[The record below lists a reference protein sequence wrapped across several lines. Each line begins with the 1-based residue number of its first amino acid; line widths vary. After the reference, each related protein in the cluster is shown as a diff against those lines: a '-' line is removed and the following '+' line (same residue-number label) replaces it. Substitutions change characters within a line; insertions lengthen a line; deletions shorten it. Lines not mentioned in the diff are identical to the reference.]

1 MAAENF
7 MLAAPAQ
14 AAPIRVLIVEDNAA
28 DAMVAQASVERAA
41 FGPTEIRRASSMAD
55 ALAVSAAGELHLVL
69 LDLNMADSRG
79 IATLERM
86 RGAVRCPVIVITAE
100 EQPGLDAQA
109 LEKGAF
115 EILHKGKLTPD
126 AIARVLRLAEGQR
139 KVQASLESAEQ
150 RYRQLIDVAP
160 DAIFV
165 HSDWRIVLVN
175 PAMVRL
181 FRAASAEDLL
191 GREVLELLAPQ
202 SRALV
207 RERIRR
213 LYASQQTEPL
223 AEVEL
228 LRQDGTPFSAEVTA
242 VSFLYGGRRAAQV
255 VARDITDRKNAELAL
270 RESEARFRSL
280 TELSSDWYWE
290 QDAEL
295 RMTYHSRGFAQRSG
309 TTSDK
314 LLGKRRWEEPNR
326 VPLSGSWDAHRATLE
341 ARLPFRDF
349 EYVRIGDDG
358 KRHYLSISGVPIFDA
373 AGEFKGYRGVGRN
386 ITERKEAEAAL
397 RQSEARFRSLTELS
411 SDWYWEQDEELR
423 LTYISP
429 GFARRAGVDPARLLG
444 KHRWD
449 FEGIMPVSG
458 SWEEHRKVLAARLPF
473 RDFEQVR
480 ANADGSRT
488 YFSSSG
494 EPVFDE
500 AGGFRG
506 YRGVGSNISERK
518 LAEEKLARMAQFDA
532 VTGLANRNLL
542 HERLEQAIA
551 QSERRG
557 RGAGVLFVDL
567 DRFKLVNDTLGHHVG
582 DELLVQVGRSLKD
595 CVRRDDTV
603 ARLGG
608 DEFAVVIA
616 DLARPDDAALVAKK
630 ILDSFA
636 SPFDLGGH
644 ETFITASI
652 GVATYPN
659 DGQSA
664 DGLLKCADAAMYRA
678 KESSRNAFCFY
689 AAEMNARATSKLRL
703 NTDLR
708 RALERREFL
717 LHYQP
722 KVDLATGSMIG
733 MEALLRWQHPERG
746 MVSPLEFIPAL
757 EESGLILAVGDW
769 VIAEACRQMR
779 DWSHAGLEPA
789 PVAVN
794 LSARQFRRRDL
805 DQVIRRVLAEHGL
818 SPSLLELEITE
829 SSLMEDPKDAIRQ
842 LQVLR
847 EAGLRISVDDF
858 GTGYSSLSYLTRLP
872 LSTLKIDRTFV
883 SAAISEAGS
892 AAIVK
897 MVIDM
902 AHRLNF
908 EVVAEGIETD
918 RHVQFLRE
926 HGCAQGQGYHFGRP
940 IPAAVMAPKMKRRA
954 EA

>member
-1 MAAENF
+1 MTSESGL
-7 MLAAPAQ
+7 LAVPERAT
-14 AAPIRVLIVEDNAA
+14 PIRVLIVEDNTA
-28 DAMVAQASVERAA
+28 DAMVAQAAVERAA
-41 FGPTEIRRASSMAD
+41 FGPTQVRRVSTLAD
-55 ALAVSAAGELHLVL
+55 ALAVLAGAETHLVL
-69 LDLNMADSRG
+69 LDLNMSDSRG
-79 IATLERM
+79 LGTLERM
-86 RGAVRCPVIVITAE
+86 RAAVRCPIIVITSDD
-100 EQPGLDAQA
+100 QPGLYASA
-109 LEKGAF
+109 LEMGAF
-115 EILHKGKLTPD
+115 EILQKGRLTPD

-139 KVQASLESAEQ
+139 KVLASLESAEQ
-150 RYRQLIDVAP
+150 RYRQLIEVAP

-165 HSDWRIVLVN
+165 HVDWRLVLVN
-175 PAMVRL
+175 PATVCL
-181 FRAASAEDLL
+181 FRAERAEQLL
-191 GREVLELLAPQ
+191 GREVLELIAPQ
-202 SRALV
+202 SRGLV
-207 RERIRR
+207 RERIQR
-213 LYASQQTEPL
+213 LYATQQTVPL
-223 AEVEL
+223 AEIEYQRL
-228 LRQDGTPFSAEVTA
+228 DGSLFSAEVTA
-242 VSFLYGGRRAAQV
+242 ASFLYGGRPAAQV
-255 VARDITDRKNAELAL
+255 VTRDITERKNAELAL

-290 QDAEL
+290 QDADL
-295 RMTYHSRGFAQRSG
+295 RMSFLSRGYAHSSG
-309 TTSDK
+309 TTSEK
-314 LLGKRRWEEPNR
+314 ILGRRRWEEPTR
-326 VPLSGSWDAHRATLE
+326 KPLHGGWEEHRATLE
-341 ARLPFRDF
+341 ARLPFKDF

-358 KRHYLSISGVPIFDA
+358 KRHFISLSGVPIFDA

-397 RQSEARFRSLTELS
+397 RRSEARFRSLTELS
-411 SDWYWEQDEELR
+411 SDWYWEQDEDLR
-423 LTYISP
+423 TTYVSP
-429 GFARRAGVDPARLLG
+429 GFARRAGVDPAVVLG
-444 KHRWD
+444 KRRWE

-458 SWEEHRKVLAARLPF
+458 SWEEHRKLLDARLPF

-480 ANADGSRT
+480 VNADGTRT
-488 YFSSSG
+488 YLSSSG

-500 AGGFRG
+500 AGKFMG
-506 YRGVGSNISERK
+506 YRGVGSDITERK
-518 LAEEKLARMAQFDA
+518 NAEEKLARMAQFDA

-542 HERLEQAIA
+542 NERLDQAIA
-551 QSERRG
+551 QSQRRG

-582 DELLVQVGRSLKD
+582 DELLTLVGRSLKD

-616 DLARPDDAALVAKK
+616 DLARPDDAALVAQK

-636 SPFDLGGH
+636 SPFVLDGQ
-644 ETFITASI
+644 ETFVTASI
-652 GVATYPN
+652 GVATCPG
-659 DGQSA
+659 DGHSA
-664 DGLLKCADAAMYRA
+664 EVLLKCADAAMYRA

-689 AAEMNARATSKLRL
+689 TAEMNARATSKLRL

-769 VIAEACRQMR
+769 VVAEACRQMR

-805 DQVIRRVLAEHGL
+805 DQVIRRLLAEHSL
-818 SPSLLELEITE
+818 PPALLELEITE

-842 LQVLR
+842 LQALR
-847 EAGLRISVDDF
+847 EAGFRISVDDF

-883 SAAISEAGS
+883 SAAISEPGS
-892 AAIVK
+892 AAIVQ

-908 EVVAEGIETD
+908 DVVAEGIETD

-926 HGCAQGQGYHFGRP
+926 HGCALGQGYHFGRP
-940 IPAAVMAPKMKRRA
+940 IPAAVMAPRMKRRA
-954 EA
+954 

>member
-1 MAAENF
+1 MAAEKP
-7 MLAAPAQ
+7 LPAVPEHAAPM
-14 AAPIRVLIVEDNAA
+14 RVLIVEDNAA
-28 DAMVAQASVERAA
+28 DAMVAQAAVARAA
-41 FGPTEIRRASSMAD
+41 LGLAEIHGASSLGA
-55 ALAVSAAGELHLVL
+55 ALEMVGSIDFHLVL

-79 IATLERM
+79 VGTLERM
-86 RGAVRCPVIVITAE
+86 RAAVRCPIIVITAD
-100 EQPGLDAQA
+100 EQAGLDEEA

-126 AIARVLRLAEGQR
+126 VIARVLRLAEGQR
-139 KVQASLESAEQ
+139 KVQASLESAEL
-150 RYRQLIDVAP
+150 RYRQLIEVAP

-165 HSDWRIVLVN
+165 HADWHIELVN
-175 PAMVRL
+175 PAMLRL
-181 FRAASAEDLL
+181 FRAERADQLL
-191 GREVLELLAPQ
+191 GREVLELIAPQ

-213 LYASQQTEPL
+213 LYVTPQTVPL
-223 AEVEL
+223 AEVEYQ
-228 LRQDGTPFSAEVTA
+228 RVDGTLFSAEVTGA
-242 VSFLYGGRRAAQV
+242 SFLFRGRPAAQM
-255 VARDITDRKNAELAL
+255 VARDITERKNAELAL
-270 RESEARFRSL
+270 RDSEARFRSL
-280 TELSSDWYWE
+280 TELSADWYWE
-290 QDAEL
+290 QDVEL
-295 RMTYHSRGFAQRSG
+295 RMTFHSKGFAHSSG
-309 TTSDK
+309 TTSEK
-314 LLGKRRWEEPNR
+314 LLGKRRWDEPNR
-326 VPLSGSWDAHRATLE
+326 QPLTGSWDDHRATLE
-341 ARLPFRDF
+341 ARKPFRDF

-358 KRHYLSISGVPIFDA
+358 KRHYLSLSGVPIFDV
-373 AGEFKGYRGVGRN
+373 AGEFLGYRGVGRN

-429 GFARRAGVDPARLLG
+429 GFAKRTGVDPAVVLG
-444 KHRWD
+444 KRRWD
-449 FEGIMPVSG
+449 FEGILPVSG
-458 SWEEHRKVLAARLPF
+458 SWEEHRRILYARLPF

-480 ANADGSRT
+480 ANADGTRT
-488 YFSSSG
+488 YLSSSG
-494 EPVFDE
+494 EPVYDE
-500 AGGFRG
+500 AGEFKG
-506 YRGVGSNISERK
+506 YRGVGSNITERK
-518 LAEEKLARMAQFDA
+518 IAEQKLERMAQFDA
-532 VTGLANRNLL
+532 VTGLANRTVLY
-542 HERLEQAIA
+542 ERLEQAII
-551 QSERRG
+551 QSQRRG
-557 RGAGVLFVDL
+557 RGAGVLYLDL
-567 DRFKLVNDTLGHHVG
+567 DRFKLVNDTLGHHIG
-582 DELLVQVGRSLKD
+582 DELLVQVGRSLRD

-608 DEFAVVIA
+608 DEFAVVIS
-616 DLARPDDAALVAKK
+616 DLARPDDAAIVAQK

-636 SPFDLGGH
+636 APFDLGGR
-644 ETFITASI
+644 EAFVTASI
-652 GVATYPN
+652 GVATYPS
-659 DGQSA
+659 DGERA
-664 DGLLKCADAAMYRA
+664 EALLKCADTAMYRA

-689 AAEMNARATSKLRL
+689 TTEMNARAASKLQL

-722 KVDLATGSMIG
+722 KVDLGTGDMIG

-769 VIAEACRQMR
+769 VVAEACRQMR
-779 DWSHAGLEPA
+779 DWSHAGLQPA

-805 DQVIRRVLAEHGL
+805 DQVIRRQLAEHGL
-818 SPSLLELEITE
+818 PPALLELEITE

-842 LQVLR
+842 LQTLR

-883 SAAISEAGS
+883 SAAISEPGS

-908 EVVAEGIETD
+908 DVVAEGVETD
-918 RHVQFLRE
+918 RHVQFLRA

-940 IPAAVMAPKMKRRA
+940 IPASVMAPRMKRRA
-954 EA
+954 

>member
-1 MAAENF
+1 MAAES
-7 MLAAPAQ
+7 LLTAAPAAH
-14 AAPIRVLIVEDNAA
+14 AAPLRVLVVEDNAA
-28 DAMVAQASVERAA
+28 DAMVAQAAVERAA
-41 FGPTEIRRASSMAD
+41 LGPTEVRRAASMAD
-55 ALAVSAAGELHLVL
+55 ALASVAAGEPHLVL

-79 IATLERM
+79 SGTLERM
-86 RGAVRCPVIVITAE
+86 RAAVRCPVIVITAE
-100 EQPGLDAQA
+100 DQPGLDVEI

-139 KVQASLESAEQ
+139 KVEASLESAER
-150 RYRQLIDVAP
+150 RYRLLVEVAP

-165 HSDWRIVLVN
+165 HANWRVVLVN

-181 FRAASAEDLL
+181 FRAERAEDLL
-191 GREVLELLAPQ
+191 GREVLELIAPQ

-213 LYASQQTEPL
+213 LYATQQSVPL
-223 AEVEL
+223 AEIEYQRL
-228 LRQDGTPFSAEVTA
+228 DGALFSAEVTGA
-242 VSFLYGGRRAAQV
+242 SFLYGGQPAAQV
-255 VARDITDRKNAELAL
+255 VVRDITERKSAELAL

-295 RMTYHSRGFAQRSG
+295 RMSYHSRGFAQRSG

-326 VPLSGSWDAHRATLE
+326 VPLRGTWEEHRATLE

-349 EYVRIGDDG
+349 EYVRVGDDG

-386 ITERKEAEAAL
+386 ITERVEAEAAL
-397 RQSEARFRSLTELS
+397 RRSEARFRSLTELS
-411 SDWYWEQDEELR
+411 SDWYWEQDADCR
-423 LTYISP
+423 FTYVSP
-429 GFARRAGVDPARLLG
+429 GFARRAGVDPATLIG
-444 KHRWD
+444 KRRWE
-449 FEGIMPVSG
+449 FEGVMPVSG
-458 SWEEHRKVLAARLPF
+458 SWEEHRKTLEARLPF
-473 RDFEQVR
+473 RDFEQVS
-480 ANADGSRT
+480 ANADGVRT
-488 YFSSSG
+488 YLSSSG

-500 AGGFRG
+500 GGEFRG
-506 YRGVGSNISERK
+506 YRGVGSNITGRK
-518 LAEEKLARMAQFDA
+518 AAEEKLERMAQFDA
-532 VTGLANRNLL
+532 VTGLANRSLL
-542 HERLEQAIA
+542 TERLEQAIA
-551 QSERRG
+551 QSQRRG

-582 DELLVQVGRSLKD
+582 DELLTLVGRGLKD

-603 ARLGG
+603 GRLGG

-616 DLARPDDAALVAKK
+616 DLARPDDAAIVAQK
-630 ILDSFA
+630 ILDSFTA
-636 SPFDLGGH
+636 PFFLDGH
-644 ETFITASI
+644 ETFVTASV
-652 GVATYPN
+652 GVATCPS
-659 DGQSA
+659 DGHSA
-664 DGLLKCADAAMYRA
+664 EALLKCADAAMYRA

-689 AAEMNARATSKLRL
+689 TAEMNARATSKLRL

-722 KVDLATGSMIG
+722 KVNLSTGDMIG

-769 VIAEACRQMR
+769 VVAEACRQMR
-779 DWSHAGLEPA
+779 DWSNAGLEPA

-805 DQVIRRVLAEHGL
+805 DQVIRRMLAEHNL
-818 SPSLLELEITE
+818 PPALLELEITE

-842 LQVLR
+842 LQALR

-883 SAAISEAGS
+883 SAAISESNS

-902 AHRLNF
+902 AHRLAF

-926 HGCAQGQGYHFGRP
+926 HGCKQGQGYHFGRP
-940 IPAAVMAPKMKRRA
+940 IPASVMAPRMKRRS
-954 EA
+954 

>member
-1 MAAENF
+1 MASESSLQAVTDR
-7 MLAAPAQ
+7 AAPM
-14 AAPIRVLIVEDNAA
+14 RVLIVEDNKS
-28 DAMVAQASVERAA
+28 DAMVAQAAVERAA
-41 FGPTEIRRASSMAD
+41 FGPAEIQRAGSLAA
-55 ALAVSAAGELHLVL
+55 ALAVAANTELHLVL

-79 IATLERM
+79 LGTLEHM
-86 RGAVRCPVIVITAE
+86 RAAVHCPIVVITAE
-100 EQPGLDAQA
+100 DQTGLDEEAV
-109 LEKGAF
+109 EKGAF
-115 EILHKGKLTPD
+115 EILHKGKLTPE

-150 RYRQLIDVAP
+150 RYRQLIEVAP

-165 HSDWRIVLVN
+165 HADWRIVLVN

-181 FRAASAEDLL
+181 FRAGRTEDLL
-191 GREVLELLAPQ
+191 GREVLELIAPQ
-202 SRALV
+202 SRAMV
-207 RERIRR
+207 RERMRR
-213 LYASQQTEPL
+213 LYATQQAVPQ
-223 AEVEL
+223 AEIEYQRL
-228 LRQDGTPFSAEVTA
+228 DGTLFSAEVTGA
-242 VSFLYGGRRAAQV
+242 SFLYGGRPAAQV
-255 VARDITDRKNAELAL
+255 VARDVTERKNAELAL

-280 TELSSDWYWE
+280 TELSADWYWE

-295 RMTYHSRGFAQRSG
+295 RMTFHSKGFAHSSG

-314 LLGKRRWEEPNR
+314 LLGKRRWDEPNR
-326 VPLSGSWDAHRATLE
+326 VPLVGTWDEHRATLE
-341 ARLPFRDF
+341 ARQSFKDF

-358 KRHYLSISGVPIFDA
+358 KRHYLSLSGVPIFDA

-411 SDWYWEQDEELR
+411 SDWYWEQDALFR
-423 LTYISP
+423 LTYVSA
-429 GFARRAGVDPARLLG
+429 GFARRVGVDPAMVLG
-444 KHRWD
+444 KQRWE

-458 SWEEHRKVLAARLPF
+458 SWEEHRRVVEARLPF

-488 YFSSSG
+488 YLSSSG
-494 EPVFDE
+494 EPVYDE
-500 AGGFRG
+500 AGEFKG
-506 YRGVGSNISERK
+506 YRGVGSNVTERK
-518 LAEEKLARMAQFDA
+518 NAEEKLERMAQFDA

-551 QSERRG
+551 QSQRRG
-557 RGAGVLFVDL
+557 RGAGVLFIDL

-616 DLARPDDAALVAKK
+616 DLARPDDAAVVAQK

-636 SPFDLGGH
+636 SPFALGGH
-644 ETFITASI
+644 EAFITASI
-652 GVATYPN
+652 GVATFPS
-659 DGQSA
+659 DG
-664 DGLLKCADAAMYRA
+664 DGAETLLKCADVAMYRA
-678 KESSRNAFCFY
+678 KESTRNAFCY
-689 AAEMNARATSKLRL
+689 YTAEMNARATSKLRL

-769 VIAEACRQMR
+769 VVAEACRQMR
-779 DWSHAGLEPA
+779 DWSHAGLEPS

-805 DQVIRRVLAEHGL
+805 DQVIRRMLAEHGL
-818 SPSLLELEITE
+818 PPALLELEITE

-842 LQVLR
+842 LQALR
-847 EAGLRISVDDF
+847 DAGLRISVDDF

-872 LSTLKIDRTFV
+872 LSTLKIDRAFV
-883 SAAISEAGS
+883 SAAITEPGS
-892 AAIVK
+892 AAIVQ

-908 EVVAEGIETD
+908 DVVAEGIETD

-940 IPAAVMAPKMKRRA
+940 IPAAVMAPRMKRRT
-954 EA
+954 